1 MDSSVAQLG
10 EVKSF
15 QRLASNHLDDLRRS
29 GLSEETI
36 ARWGCYSILERSEI
50 RSLGFGHVEPP
61 AMALPILPPD
71 RIEPDATDVM
81 LKPDSP
87 RTDKRGHAAKYEARP
102 NSRNRIHA
110 PLAIRDKLSDVSVPL
125 IITEGQKKSEKGAQA
140 GICVIALAGVWNW
153 RDRIGE
159 SSFPIS
165 DFELFPLLSRRVL
178 LCFDSDAVSNNHVRQ
193 AERDLAAFLRK
204 HFGTR
209 VAVKRLPPGL
219 DGGKVGLDDFLLTHT
234 AEEFWALPEH
244 EPTFD
249 SHAGVFSA
257 TDWPEPAPLGDELP
271 SVQSFDLELLPS
283 CFRPLIEDVS
293 ERMQAPPDFA
303 AGAAIVTL
311 AGCVNRRAAIHPK
324 SADDSWRVVP
334 NLWGAIVGQPGF
346 MKSPILRAITQ
357 PLAQIEELWRAEYA
371 EESGEYQIAKEQAD
385 LRLQAWR
392 EDYKRAMKK
401 NTPAPVQPDNSL
413 RPPAQRRL
421 SLTDSTFEKMHEILS
436 ENPAGLLVVRDELT
450 GWLAELDKQ
459 GREGER
465 GFYLQGWNGDAGYTV
480 DRIGRGSIYV
490 PAVCISLLGNIQPSR
505 LRWFLSQAFNG
516 GPSDDGLFQRF
527 QILVWPDPPRE
538 WHLIDRPPNGAALG
552 AAEKIFSDL
561 ANLSVDD
568 PVRMRFDP
576 ESQLLFYEWLSEL
589 ENKIRSDSGLPAPFV
604 AHLAKYRSLMPTL
617 AGLFELADLANEGA
631 VHSEALIS
639 LDHARQAA
647 ALCDYLESHA
657 RRVYACVMSPECRAA
672 RELARHIQSG
682 DLGPAFGTRSVYL
695 KGWSGL
701 DTPERV
707 RGALH
712 LLEDAGWLRRAE
724 SPSQPA
730 GGRPSEA
737 WEINPKLVQHEK

>member
-1 MDSSVAQLG
+1 MNHSATALSEIKSVQGLLP
-10 EVKSF
+10 
-15 QRLASNHLDDLRRS
+15 QHLEDLRRS

-36 ARWGCYSILERSEI
+36 ARWGCYSIVERSEMQT
-50 RSLGFGHVEPP
+50 LGFGITPP

-71 RIEPDATDVM
+71 RNEPDATDVM

-87 RTDKRGHAAKYEARP
+87 RTDKRGRAAKYEARP

-110 PLAIRDKLSDVSVPL
+110 PLAIRNKLSDASQPL
-125 IITEGQKKSEKGAQA
+125 VITEGQKKSEKGAQD
-140 GICVIALAGVWNW
+140 GICVIALPGVWNW
-153 RDRIGE
+153 RERIGE

-165 DFELFPLLSRRVL
+165 DFELFPLASRRVL
-178 LCFDSDAVSNNHVRQ
+178 LCFDSDAISNNHVRQ

-204 HFGTR
+204 RFGAR

-257 TDWPEPAPLGDELP
+257 KDWPEPAPLGDELP
-271 SVQSFDLELLPS
+271 PVQSFDLNLLPS
-283 CFRPLIEDVS
+283 CFRPLVNDIS

-303 AGAAIVTL
+303 AAAAIVTL

-324 SADDSWRVVP
+324 AVDNSWEVVP
-334 NLWGAIVGQPGF
+334 NLWGAIVGHPGF
-346 MKSPILRAITQ
+346 MKSPVLRAITQ
-357 PLAQIEELWRAEYA
+357 PLTQIEELWRAEYA
-371 EESGEYQIAKEQAD
+371 EELSEYQLAKEQAD
-385 LRLQAWR
+385 LRCQAWR
-392 EDYKRAMKK
+392 EDYKRALKK
-401 NTPAPVQPDNSL
+401 GAPAPVQPDNSL
-413 RPPAQRRL
+413 RPPALRRI
-421 SLTDSTFEKMHEILS
+421 SFTDSTFEKLHEILS
-436 ENPAGLLVVRDELT
+436 ENPAGGLVVRDELT

-465 GFYLQGWNGDAGYTV
+465 GFYLQAWNGDAGYTV

-490 PAVCISLLGNIQPSR
+490 PAVCISLLGNIQPAR

-527 QILVWPDPPRE
+527 QILVWPDPPRD
-538 WHLIDRPPNGAALG
+538 WRLIDRPPNGAALG
-552 AAEKIFSDL
+552 AAEKIFSTL
-561 ANLSVDD
+561 ANLSADD
-568 PVRMRFDP
+568 PVRMRFSP
-576 ESQLLFYEWLSEL
+576 EAQPLFYEWLSEL

-639 LDHARQAA
+639 LDHAQQAA

-657 RRVYACVMSPECRAA
+657 RRVYACVISPECRAA
-672 RELARHIQSG
+672 RELARHIQNG
-682 DLGPAFGTRSVYL
+682 DLAEAFATRSVYL
-695 KGWSGL
+695 KGWTGL
-701 DTPERV
+701 DTVERV
-707 RGALH
+707 RGALY

-724 SPSQPA
+724 SPSLPA
-730 GGRPSEA
+730 GGRPSEV
-737 WEINPKLVQHEK
+737 WEINPRLVRHEK